1 MSPFLFR
8 HRRLVRNL
16 FALVLAATLSRCGG
30 GAPVLLLMLNQ
41 VDDKTMHL
49 RIVVAQGAR
58 SGTLEFGK
66 NLSNQFVAS
75 SVMMMPSQLPTPS
88 TLDLAVDLPE
98 GTSGT
103 VSVSVTLDSVSGPG
117 TQPMQS
123 GFGCASADVEPGQL
137 VAVPITVVQGQGGC

>member
-8 HRRLVRNL
+8 HRRLVRTL
-16 FALVLAATLSRCGG
+16 FALVLFGTLSRCGG
-30 GAPVLLLMLNQ
+30 GAPVLLLKLDQ
-41 VDDKTMHL
+41 VDDKAMHV
-49 RIVVAQGAR
+49 RVVVSQGAR

-88 TLDLAVDLPE
+88 ALDLAVDLPA
-98 GTSGT
+98 GTSGR
-103 VSVSVTLDSVSGPG
+103 VSVSVTLDSADGPG

-123 GFGCASADVEPGQL
+123 GFGCATADVEPGQL
-137 VAVPITVVQGQGGC
+137 ATVPITIVQGPGGC